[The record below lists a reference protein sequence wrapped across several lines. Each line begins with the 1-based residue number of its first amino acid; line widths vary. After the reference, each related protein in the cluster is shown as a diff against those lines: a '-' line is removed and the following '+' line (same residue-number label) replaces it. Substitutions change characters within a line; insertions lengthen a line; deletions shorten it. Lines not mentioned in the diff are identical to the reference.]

1 MTTYNSEIECSFQN
15 IENNQ
20 FSSQNCGL
28 LNKNE
33 FTIRNLSSYSSNFD
47 PNFDLDNIKKVQSS
61 LEEFR
66 SVNTKE
72 MEKLY
77 FIVDSEKEVN
87 NKFTKQKRG
96 RIRKRIE
103 CQKYHDI
110 NSTDNIQRKIQVHY
124 LSFIISFLNDILK
137 KLKYKQKF
145 FKLNYEFKQ
154 NVKKEFVESLKKK
167 TLGEIVCNKISY
179 KYKKKNMNLN
189 SVVYEQM
196 KEKNVIKNILSE
208 NYVSFFKKIYY
219 KSNPHISLKE
229 YGLNIN
235 IILSKKV
242 KMYTDLLEKNGI
254 LNYNNELKKNM
265 NDCLIKYFMPNCMFL
280 FH

>member
-1 MTTYNSEIECSFQN
+1 
-15 IENNQ
+15 
-20 FSSQNCGL
+20 
-28 LNKNE
+28 
-33 FTIRNLSSYSSNFD
+33 
-47 PNFDLDNIKKVQSS
+47 
-61 LEEFR
+61 
-66 SVNTKE
+66 

-219 KSNPHISLKE
+219 KSNPHINLKE

-265 NDCLIKYFMPNCMFL
+265 NDCLIKHFMPNCMFL

>member
-1 MTTYNSEIECSFQN
+1 
-15 IENNQ
+15 
-20 FSSQNCGL
+20 
-28 LNKNE
+28 
-33 FTIRNLSSYSSNFD
+33 
-47 PNFDLDNIKKVQSS
+47 
-61 LEEFR
+61 
-66 SVNTKE
+66 
-72 MEKLY
+72 
-77 FIVDSEKEVN
+77 
-87 NKFTKQKRG
+87 
-96 RIRKRIE
+96 
-103 CQKYHDI
+103 
-110 NSTDNIQRKIQVHY
+110 
-124 LSFIISFLNDILK
+124 
-137 KLKYKQKF
+137 
-145 FKLNYEFKQ
+145 
-154 NVKKEFVESLKKK
+154 
-167 TLGEIVCNKISY
+167 
-179 KYKKKNMNLN
+179 MNLN